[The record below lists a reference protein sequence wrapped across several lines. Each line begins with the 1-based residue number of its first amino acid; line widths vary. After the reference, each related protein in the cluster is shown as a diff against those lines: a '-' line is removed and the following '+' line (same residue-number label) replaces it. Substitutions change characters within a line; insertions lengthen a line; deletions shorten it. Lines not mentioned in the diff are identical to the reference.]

1 MRSVPDITMDARDG
15 TSEAAP
21 MLAGVLALA
30 TQMNR
35 ANVGPINQ
43 VLYSV
48 LGPKGAA
55 DGISDVVSGND
66 SFDNPQGA
74 VVVQGFTAGKGFDVA
89 SGWGTIYAPAFV
101 PSLVTAT
108 RAASQDRASR
118 QQAAAELAALRHA
131 VGLSPNEV
139 APHGIAYL
147 FAAGFLP
154 GHPVQLLID
163 NHVVVTLTASVLGTV
178 TYMIDPTTLHLV
190 PGTHEVMLKSMILKV
205 TSSFRSH

>member
-1 MRSVPDITMDARDG
+1 MTFVDLGLLQPATERLDTHPELLGDPTPHDVHAYYLGWNGDGHIGRLNITNSFYDVLVTDQFNG
-15 TSEAAP
+15 
-21 MLAGVLALA
+21 LAGRKV
-30 TQMNR
+30 Q
-35 ANVGPINQ
+35 IN
-43 VLYSV
+43 
-48 LGPKGAA
+48 A
-55 DGISDVVSGND
+55 
-66 SFDNPQGA
+66 
-74 VVVQGFTAGKGFDVA
+74 
-89 SGWGTIYAPAFV
+89 
-101 PSLVTAT
+101 
-108 RAASQDRASR
+108 